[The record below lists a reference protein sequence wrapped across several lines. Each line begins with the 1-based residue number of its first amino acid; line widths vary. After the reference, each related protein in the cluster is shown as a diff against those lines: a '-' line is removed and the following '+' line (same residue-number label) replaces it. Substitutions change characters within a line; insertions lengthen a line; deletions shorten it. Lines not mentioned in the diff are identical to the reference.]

1 MTCTIFQDVAAFGD
15 VRDLLCAAWLLREVL
30 TRENQRRWRI
40 FTLNRQFPRHRG
52 FHLVTRTPCAHAW
65 RHTQGSDL
73 LNRLVSWAIFA
84 QTNRVVR
91 VHLDVLHFHQ
101 CCHTHR
107 VTRVFHK
114 HQEGCTVR
122 HKATVQRN
130 TVDDGRHTKLTH
142 TVVDVV
148 A

>member
-1 MTCTIFQDVAAFGD
+1 MACTIFQDVTAFSD
-15 VRDLLCAAWLLREVL
+15 VRDLLCAAWLLRKVL

-40 FTLNRQFPRHRG
+40 FTLDGQFPSHCR
-52 FHLVTRTPCAHAW
+52 FYLVTWTPCAHVW
-65 RHTQGSDL
+65 CHTQRSDL
-73 LNRLVSWAIFA
+73 LNWLVSWAIFT
-84 QTNRVVR
+84 QTNRVMR

-122 HKATVQRN
+122 DKTAVQRD